1 MAIDRLARL
10 AQVEKILTRL
20 QEQWA
25 GLENAMILA
34 APGDKVRYQQ
44 QIEDL
49 RLKMRPFEE
58 EFKQLSKGDLQ
69 NAVGA
74 VTAEKIARLI
84 ASSEASGVPD
94 TELEELRLLLSQ
106 LRSGEAQLLSPQIT
120 MEENLLPGG
129 DRELYYATGRV
140 ENLGNSHPYFL

>member
-34 APGDKVRYQQ
+34 APGDKVRYRQ

-49 RLKMRPFEE
+49 RLEMRPFQE
-58 EFKQLSKGDLQ
+58 EFKQLA
-69 NAVGA
+69 NA
-74 VTAEKIARLI
+74 T
-84 ASSEASGVPD
+84 S
-94 TELEELRLLLSQ
+94 
-106 LRSGEAQLLSPQIT
+106 
-120 MEENLLPGG
+120 NG
-129 DRELYYATGRV
+129 DRLDRIPQDSFPATGI
-140 ENLGNSHPYFL
+140 F